1 MRLKQLLGI
10 ILLTM
15 GTTAVATAA
24 VSQLSGVV
32 VKSREDSGVVTIL
45 ASGTFTHTEYRPTE
59 NLMLV
64 DLAGVAIARPDP
76 ASHAVQAPGLR
87 SYRVLA
93 YRSAGGVETARVELN
108 LLPGAKVNV
117 SDIAGGIELR
127 VTGVAAE
134 VSAIAPA
141 GGPASSSPLSLPKN
155 VSHIRGISVSRA
167 QQSVSVEVNGSGPL
181 TAKTMKLKSPDR
193 LVLDIPNSVLE
204 GRAREIAVNSD
215 QVKAVRVAHYQDAPP
230 VTRIVVDMTA
240 MREFDVVPS
249 GNKLVLRLRES
260 ATAPAPATEKTVTA
274 AASAPVPAPQPEHAE
289 ATAPAVP
296 ATSIPQ
302 IIAIDEP
309 APSPGP
315 SRADIAA
322 SRFARASTDAPRVD
336 QTQYPRSASLAAQPA
351 AVNAALQQQTQAGTS
366 VATVQL
372 GTQVSTS
379 CTSGRYTGEPISV
392 NFKDFDLKDFFRVIQ
407 EVSGLNVVLDPS
419 VKGSVSIYLNDVPWD
434 QALAI
439 VLSNN
444 SLECQLQGNVLRIA
458 TLETMKTEAEA
469 RAAQQ
474 TAQALAVPKETRT
487 RYLSYGQAKDAATIV
502 KKFLSPRGDV
512 VADPRSNALIIEDIP
527 STWPK
532 IEELIRA
539 LDRKTPEV
547 EIEARVVASTRTFAR
562 DIGTQLAVGFASG
575 NSVLFGNPGNGNS
588 PVITNGLVPSTT
600 VGTPP
605 TTIGPTTGNL
615 LGTGGQIPL
624 FSNLPASGPT
634 SGLGFSTFTSNF
646 RLDFILSMA
655 ESRGLVKILSRPHL
669 TTQNNIA
676 ATIKQGAQIP
686 VVTQAQLGGPPT
698 VQYISAF
705 LRLTVTPQIT
715 AENTI
720 FLNVDVENTT
730 PDFSRVTGAQL
741 NPALDT
747 QQATTSILV
756 KDGGTVVIGGVV
768 QTQNNLAIAQVP
780 LLGSIPWL
788 GNLFK
793 HQTINTQTQE
803 LIFFITPKIIET

>member
-15 GTTAVATAA
+15 ATIGMASAA
-24 VSQLSGVV
+24 VSQLSGVD
-32 VKSREDSGVVTIL
+32 VKSREDAGVVTIL
-45 ASGTFTHTEYRPTE
+45 ASGAFTHTEYRPTA

-64 DLAGVAIARPDP
+64 DLAGVAVTRPDP
-76 ASHAVQAPGLR
+76 ASHTVQAPGLR
-87 SYRVLA
+87 SYRVMA
-93 YRSAGGVETARVELN
+93 YRSASGLETARVELN
-108 LLPGAKVNV
+108 LIPGAKVDV
-117 SDIAGGIELR
+117 SDIAGGIELH
-127 VTGVAAE
+127 VTGAAAE
-134 VSAIAPA
+134 ATTAATERAVTPAPA
-141 GGPASSSPLSLPKN
+141 LAKSIN
-155 VSHIRGISVSRA
+155 HIREISVSRD
-167 QQSVSVEVNGSGPL
+167 QQSVSVEINGSAPL

-204 GRAREIAVNSD
+204 GRAREIAVNRD
-215 QVKAVRVAHYQDAPP
+215 QVKSVRVAHYQDAPP
-230 VTRIVVDMTA
+230 VTRVVVDLVAT
-240 MREFDVVPS
+240 RDFDLVPS
-249 GNKLVLRLRES
+249 GNKLVVKLRENAKAEPATGKAAIAS
-260 ATAPAPATEKTVTA
+260 APAPVTAPQPADWKAVPAPAETAPATTIA
-274 AASAPVPAPQPEHAE
+274 ANDPAPNP
-289 ATAPAVP
+289 VL
-296 ATSIPQ
+296 
-302 IIAIDEP
+302 
-309 APSPGP
+309 
-315 SRADIAA
+315 SRSDIAA
-322 SRFARASTDAPRVD
+322 SRFARASIDSPN
-336 QTQYPRSASLAAQPA
+336 ASLSAQPA
-351 AVNAALQQQTQAGTS
+351 LVNAALEQQTQSGAQMVAVAGP
-366 VATVQL
+366 A
-372 GTQVSTS
+372 S

-407 EVSGLNVVLDPS
+407 EVSGLNVVLDPA
-419 VKGSVSIYLNDVPWD
+419 VKGTVSLYLVDVPWD

-444 SLECQLQGNVLRIA
+444 GLECQLQGNVLRIA
-458 TLETMKTEAEA
+458 TLETLRTEAEA

-487 RYLSYGQAKDAATIV
+487 RYLSYGQAKDAVIII
-502 KKFLSPRGDV
+502 KKFVSPRGDV

-527 STWPK
+527 SSWPK
-532 IEELIRA
+532 IEELIKA

-547 EIEARVVASTRTFAR
+547 EIEARVVASTRSFTR

-575 NSVLFGNPGNGNS
+575 HSVLFGNPGNGNS
-588 PVITNGLVPSTT
+588 PVITTGPQPSTT
-600 VGTPP
+600 IGGVP
-605 TTIGPTTGNL
+605 TNIGPTTGNL

-624 FSNLPASGPT
+624 FSNLPASAPT
-634 SGLGFSTFTSNF
+634 SGLGISTFTNNF
-646 RLDFILSMA
+646 RLDFILSLA
-655 ESRGLVKILSRPHL
+655 ETRGLVKILSRPHL

-676 ATIKQGAQIP
+676 ATIKQGTQIP

>member
-32 VKSREDSGVVTIL
+32 VKAQADSGVVTIL

-64 DLAGVAIARPDP
+64 DLVGVSMARPDP
-76 ASHAVQAPGLR
+76 ASHALQAPGLR
-87 SYRVLA
+87 SYRVSA
-93 YRSAGGVETARVELN
+93 YRSASGVETTRVELN

-117 SDIAGGIELR
+117 NDIAGGIEVH
-127 VTGVAAE
+127 VTGVAAQ
-134 VSAIAPA
+134 APA
-141 GGPASSSPLSLPKN
+141 ASPASSEPAASLKS
-155 VSHIRGISVSRA
+155 VHIRAVSVSRA
-167 QQSVSVEVNGSGPL
+167 QQSVSVEISGSGPL
-181 TAKTMKLKSPDR
+181 TARTMRLKSPDR

-204 GRAREIAVNSD
+204 GKAREIAVNAD
-215 QVKAVRVAHYQDAPP
+215 EVKDVRVAHFQDAPP
-230 VTRIVVDMTA
+230 VTRIVVDLAA
-240 MREFDVVPS
+240 MREFDVVPA
-249 GNKLVLRLRES
+249 GNKLVLKMRES
-260 ATAPAPATEKTVTA
+260 ASAPAPAGDKTVTAESTAPAPAAQTRPAQVASPVVA
-274 AASAPVPAPQPEHAE
+274 ALEPPILAIPEPEQNA
-289 ATAPAVP
+289 
-296 ATSIPQ
+296 
-302 IIAIDEP
+302 
-309 APSPGP
+309 GP
-315 SRADIAA
+315 SRQDIAA
-322 SRFARASTDAPRVD
+322 SRFARASVDAP
-336 QTQYPRSASLAAQPA
+336 SAKLAAQPA
-351 AVNAALQQQTQAGTS
+351 LVNAALQQQTQQMSVPIGTAS
-366 VATVQL
+366 
-372 GTQVSTS
+372 SSS

-419 VKGSVSIYLNDVPWD
+419 VKGTVSIYLNDVPWD

-439 VLSNN
+439 VLNN
-444 SLECQLQGNVLRIA
+444 NGLECQLQGNVLRIA
-458 TLETMKTEAEA
+458 TLETLKTEAEA

-487 RYLSYGQAKDAATIV
+487 RYLSYGQAKDAAVII

-527 STWPK
+527 SVWPK
-532 IEELIRA
+532 IEDLIKA

-547 EIEARVVASTRTFAR
+547 EIEARVVAATRSFSR

-575 NSVLFGNPGNGNS
+575 NSVLFGNPGANS
-588 PVITNGLVPSTT
+588 PVITNGV
-600 VGTPP
+600 VPP
-605 TTIGPTTGNL
+605 TSITIPPPAGPVTQTIGPTTGNL
-615 LGTGGQIPL
+615 LGTAGQIPL

-634 SGLGFSTFTSNF
+634 SGFGWSTFTSNF
-646 RLDFILSMA
+646 RLDFILTMA
-655 ESRGLVKILSRPHL
+655 ETRGLVKILSRPHL

-720 FLNVDVENTT
+720 FLSVDVENTT

-780 LLGSIPWL
+780 VLGSIPWL
-788 GNLFK
+788 GNIFK
-793 HQTINTQTQE
+793 RTTINTQTQE